1 MGVVLA
7 DLLVRDDVLAAE
19 EVEEAVVRA
28 LLDAV
33 EEVEQDGLAELLL
46 GLDGW
51 GSCEFYRAFLRRRGR
66 WR

>member
-1 MGVVLA
+1 MLA
-7 DLLVRDDVLAAE
+7 DLLVRDDILAAE

-51 GSCEFYRAFLRRRGR
+51 GSCEFYRAFRQRRGR